1 MEYAELREEVWRA
14 NVGLA
19 KAGLVTL
26 TWGNASGCDREE
38 GVFAI
43 KPSGVPYDELT
54 PDNIVVVSLKT
65 GGVIDGKLDP
75 STDTPTHLYLYNAFT
90 NIGGIVHT
98 HSPKA
103 TAFAQA
109 GRWIPCLGTTHAD
122 AFYGDVPVTR
132 LLTPD
137 ELEQGYE
144 YGWDAPRDF
153 DDETPMRDRIDKG
166 YEYGTGCVIVEALH
180 DQQLDQLEMPA
191 VLVRNHGP
199 FTWGRNPAEAL
210 ENAIVL
216 EVVAA
221 MALDT
226 LTLNPK
232 AEPVWEGLLNLHFE
246 RKHGPDSYYGQR

>member
-26 TWGNASGCDREE
+26 TWGNASGCDREK

-75 STDTPTHLYLYNAFT
+75 STDTPTHRYLYNAFT

-122 AFYGDVPVTR
+122 AFHGEIPVTR
-132 LLTPD
+132 PLTREEMD
-137 ELEQGYE
+137 EEYE
-144 YGWDAPRDF
+144 LN
-153 DDETPMRDRIDKG
+153 
-166 YEYGTGCVIVEALH
+166 TGRVIAEALNASGL
-180 DQQLDQLEMPA
+180 QPLEMPA

-210 ENAIVL
+210 ECAIVL
-216 EVVAA
+216 EEVAA

-226 LTLNPK
+226 LALNPEV
-232 AEPVWEGLLNLHFE
+232 EPISGGLLNLHFK
-246 RKHGPDSYYGQR
+246 RKHGEDAYYGQR

>member
-26 TWGNASGCDREE
+26 TWGNASGCDHER
-38 GVFAI
+38 GFVAI
-43 KPSGVPYDELT
+43 KPSGVPYDALRPEDILVLELET
-54 PDNIVVVSLKT
+54 AR
-65 GGVIDGKLDP
+65 VIDGNLQP
-75 STDTPTHLYLYNAFT
+75 STDAPTHLCLYRAWPSV
-90 NIGGIVHT
+90 GGIVHT

-122 AFYGDVPVTR
+122 AFHGEIPVTR
-132 LLTPD
+132 PLTREEID
-137 ELEQGYE
+137 EEYE
-144 YGWDAPRDF
+144 RN
-153 DDETPMRDRIDKG
+153 
-166 YEYGTGCVIVEALH
+166 TGRVIVEALNACGL
-180 DQQLDQLEMPA
+180 QPLEMPA
-191 VLVRNHGP
+191 VLVQNHGP

-216 EVVAA
+216 EAVAA

-226 LTLNPK
+226 LALNPEV
-232 AEPVWEGLLNLHFE
+232 EPISGGLLNLHFE
-246 RKHGPDSYYGQR
+246 RKHGEDAYYGQR